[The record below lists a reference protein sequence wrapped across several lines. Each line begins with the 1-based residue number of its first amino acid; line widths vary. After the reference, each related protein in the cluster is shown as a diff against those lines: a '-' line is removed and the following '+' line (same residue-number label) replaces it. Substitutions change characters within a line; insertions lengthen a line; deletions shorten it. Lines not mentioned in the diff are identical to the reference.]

1 MEYVFGLDDVRGQRT
16 LLTRGDAHT
25 DLAGFC
31 EVVREYDDCTI
42 TDNFCIV
49 RKLDS
54 AEGAAGDCYDWYDI
68 DQHYRVIDRT
78 GPVRADVDG
87 MIISALEG

>member
-1 MEYVFGLDDVRGQRT
+1 MEYVFGLDDARGQRT
-16 LLTRGDAHT
+16 LRTRGEAHS
-25 DLAGFC
+25 DLQGFC

-42 TDNFCIV
+42 TDNFRVVCK
-49 RKLDS
+49 RKSEEDD
-54 AEGAAGDCYDWYDI
+54 AGNCYDWYDI
-68 DQHYRVIDRT
+68 DQHYRTIDNT

>member
-25 DLAGFC
+25 DLTGFC

-42 TDNFCIV
+42 TDSFYAA
-49 RKLDS
+49 RKTKSSEDS
-54 AEGAAGDCYDWYDI
+54 AGTCYDWYDI
-68 DQHYRVIDRT
+68 DQHYRTIDNT